1 MKQRPYLLSLAMVML
16 MTVACSM
23 KSGSTSDE
31 NSSQQ
36 STSTTTTTTAVN
48 DNNNNPRVKLETSMG
63 DIVIELY
70 NDTPK
75 HRDNFLKLAREGF
88 YDGLLFHRV
97 IKNFMIQ
104 GGDPESKNATP
115 DTMLGGGDPGYTI
128 EAEIVY
134 PTHFHKRGA
143 LAAARTGDQVNP
155 ERRSSGSQFYIVTGN
170 VYPQAQ
176 LAGLQQQ
183 LEASAK
189 QAIFNRMASEHRA
202 EIQQMYQAN
211 DQAGLNALQQQ
222 LISAMEAEYASHPAA
237 LTQEQIDAYTTVG
250 GAPHLDNQ
258 YTVYGEVVEGMDVV
272 DKIQNVATGKA
283 DRPVTDVRIV
293 KATVL

>member
-1 MKQRPYLLSLAMVML
+1 
-16 MTVACSM
+16 
-23 KSGSTSDE
+23 
-31 NSSQQ
+31 
-36 STSTTTTTTAVN
+36 
-48 DNNNNPRVKLETSMG
+48 MG
-63 DIVIELY
+63 DIIIELY

-75 HRDNFLKLAREGF
+75 HRDNFLKLAREGY

-115 DTMLGGGDPGYTI
+115 DVQLGGGDPGYTI

-170 VYPQAQ
+170 VYPQDQ

-183 LEASAK
+183 LEGAAK
-189 QAIFNRMASEHRA
+189 QAIFNRLASEHRS
-202 EIQQMYQAN
+202 EIQQMYQSN

-222 LISAMEAEYASHPAA
+222 LIAAMEAEYAANPAS
-237 LTQEQIDAYTTVG
+237 LTQEQITAYTTVG

-272 DKIQNVATGKA
+272 DQIQNVATGRA
-283 DRPVTDVRIV
+283 DRPVKDVRII

>member
-1 MKQRPYLLSLAMVML
+1 MLNRHYLLSLALVL
-16 MTVACSM
+16 VTTVACSM
-23 KSGSTSDE
+23 KNGSSANAAT
-31 NSSQQ
+31 NAAQQ
-36 STSTTTTTTAVN
+36 SSSTTATVN
-48 DNNNNPRVKLETSMG
+48 DNKNPRVKLETSMG
-63 DIVIELY
+63 DIVVELY

-97 IKNFMIQ
+97 IKDFMIQ
-104 GGDPESKNATP
+104 GGDPESKTATP
-115 DTMLGGGDPGYTI
+115 DTQLGGGDPGYTI

-170 VYPQAQ
+170 VYQQGQ

-183 LEASAK
+183 LEGAAK

-202 EIQQMYQAN
+202 EIQQMYQSG
-211 DQAGLNALQQQ
+211 DQAGLDALQQQ
-222 LISAMEAEYASHPAA
+222 LIAAMEAEYAAHPAS
-237 LTQEQIDAYTTVG
+237 LTQEQIAAYTTVG

-258 YTVYGEVVEGMDVV
+258 YTVYGEVVEGMEVV
-272 DKIQNVATGKA
+272 DKIQNVATGRA
-283 DRPVTDVRIV
+283 DRPVTDVRII